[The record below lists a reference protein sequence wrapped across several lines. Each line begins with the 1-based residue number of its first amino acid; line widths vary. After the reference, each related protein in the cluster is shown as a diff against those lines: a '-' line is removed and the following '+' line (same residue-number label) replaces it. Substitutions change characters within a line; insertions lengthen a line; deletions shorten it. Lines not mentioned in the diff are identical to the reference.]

1 MSPWTTPDHIEH
13 LFEEF
18 FRVLEHDVLESRSRP
33 FLRAEVSHREAVLD
47 TPRGCRHADPAFP
60 GLAHHLVLVRGP
72 PAHGVLLDRPSP
84 AMRGPIEPIRFDR
97 ERRAVVPHQ
106 VHVRF
111 LACADQA
118 HDFRREP
125 GGQDRLDDGP
135 VVRFLEGE
143 LPGVD
148 APLDAGVQVGAVR
161 HRFDSFVSRWRS
173 QGERANA
180 GTPKRSQAAPGAVRK
195 TMQDIMPGTSW
206 STRPSY
212 AMVGSTFNLS
222 ARESVRRGTETLK
235 PPRALGPG
243 EALVVVQI
251 TLVGERQAQAGHEFI
266 YRGPQPECTPCK
278 VRSACLNQD
287 LGRRY
292 RITRVRDVSHPC
304 LLNEE
309 RARVVEVEPI
319 PPDCSLSARVGVE
332 GAVLAYEKIVCSNG
346 ACPNFRLCHPVG
358 VEPGMRIRVVE
369 LGPELECPLGYSLVS
384 AKVSYGD

>member
-1 MSPWTTPDHIEH
+1 MGST
-13 LFEEF
+13 
-18 FRVLEHDVLESRSRP
+18 
-33 FLRAEVSHREAVLD
+33 
-47 TPRGCRHADPAFP
+47 
-60 GLAHHLVLVRGP
+60 
-72 PAHGVLLDRPSP
+72 
-84 AMRGPIEPIRFDR
+84 
-97 ERRAVVPHQ
+97 
-106 VHVRF
+106 
-111 LACADQA
+111 
-118 HDFRREP
+118 
-125 GGQDRLDDGP
+125 
-135 VVRFLEGE
+135 
-143 LPGVD
+143 
-148 APLDAGVQVGAVR
+148 
-161 HRFDSFVSRWRS
+161 
-173 QGERANA
+173 NA
-180 GTPKRSQAAPGAVRK
+180 GTPKRSYAAPGAVRK

-206 STRPSY
+206 STRPSH
-212 AMVGSTFNLS
+212 AMVASTFNLS
-222 ARESVRRGTETLK
+222 PRKSVRRGTETLK
-235 PPRALGPG
+235 PHRALGPR

-251 TLVGERQAQAGHEFI
+251 TLVGERQAHAGHEFI

-346 ACPNFRLCHPVG
+346 PCPNFRLCHPVG

-384 AKVSYGD
+384 AKVSYGN